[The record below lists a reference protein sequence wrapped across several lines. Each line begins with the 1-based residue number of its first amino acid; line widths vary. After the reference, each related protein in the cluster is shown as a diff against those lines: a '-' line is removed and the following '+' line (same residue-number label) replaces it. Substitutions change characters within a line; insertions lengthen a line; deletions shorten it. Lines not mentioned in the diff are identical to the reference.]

1 MAGFFY
7 LKACVVLEYLFTCAK
22 IKNMTPQL
30 HVERVLTRCFEVY
43 PPNGK
48 EHRKFFQNLVKQ
60 GSMHENMASIIVR
73 IIENPNCVYIVKAD
87 GTLKILE

>member
-1 MAGFFY
+1 
-7 LKACVVLEYLFTCAK
+7 
-22 IKNMTPQL
+22 MTPQYQ
-30 HVERVLTRCFEVY
+30 VERVLKRCFEVY

-48 EHRKFFQNLVKQ
+48 EHRKFFQNLVNQ

-73 IIENPNCVYIVKAD
+73 IIENPNCVYIVKSD

>member
-1 MAGFFY
+1 
-7 LKACVVLEYLFTCAK
+7 
-22 IKNMTPQL
+22 MTPQH
-30 HVERVLTRCFEVY
+30 HVERVLKRCFEVY

-60 GSMHENMASIIVR
+60 GGIPENMASIIVR
-73 IIENPNCVYIVKAD
+73 IIEDLNCVYIVKSD

>member
-1 MAGFFY
+1 M
-7 LKACVVLEYLFTCAK
+7 
-22 IKNMTPQL
+22 IPQ
-30 HVERVLTRCFEVY
+30 HQVERVLKRCFEVY

-60 GSMHENMASIIVR
+60 GSIPENMASIIVR
-73 IIENPNCVYIVKAD
+73 IIEDPNCVYIVKSD

>member
-1 MAGFFY
+1 
-7 LKACVVLEYLFTCAK
+7 
-22 IKNMTPQL
+22 MTPQH
-30 HVERVLTRCFEVY
+30 HVERVLKRCFEVY

-60 GSMHENMASIIVR
+60 GGMHENMASIIVR
-73 IIENPNCVYIVKAD
+73 IIEDSNCVYIVKSD

>member
-1 MAGFFY
+1 
-7 LKACVVLEYLFTCAK
+7 
-22 IKNMTPQL
+22 MTPQ
-30 HVERVLTRCFEVY
+30 HQVERVLTRCFEVY

-73 IIENPNCVYIVKAD
+73 IIEDPNCVYIVKSD